1 MANFAKIKALCY
13 NKIMKNLNKAKVIF
27 SFLGAVCLVFLS
39 ATAAR
44 GLSEDQIND
53 EIRQL
58 NGEIKNNREAID
70 DLEKRKK
77 QYADTIKQK
86 REEANT
92 LANELLIIENRVAK
106 AEIEIEDTKAQ
117 INEVNL
123 EMKKIAIE
131 IESKTE
137 GIEKEKK
144 NISNILKLI
153 YRQSDASALEILL
166 LNDSLA
172 DFLNRV
178 KYLEDINKEMGDSLD
193 NLKQFKADLERDKAD
208 LEVKNEN
215 LSRLKEELERNKLAL
230 EDEKLNKGFIL
241 EETKN
246 SENQYQNLLSQ
257 ARKEQENAA
266 AEIAS
271 LEREVRRKMES
282 LDKQKLQLNEN
293 GLAWPVS
300 GRYITSSF
308 HDPEYPFRYLFEH
321 PAIDIRSPQSSQV
334 RAAASGYV
342 ARVSLKGTAYGYIM
356 IIHGDGL
363 STVYGHVSKAMVSED
378 EYVVQG
384 QAIALSGGLPGTPG
398 AGRLTSG
405 PHLHF
410 EVRKDG
416 VPVNPEEYLP

>member
-1 MANFAKIKALCY
+1 
-13 NKIMKNLNKAKVIF
+13 MKNLSKTKVLFSIFGSVCLLF
-27 SFLGAVCLVFLS
+27 SFS
-39 ATAAR
+39 TAAR
-44 GLSEDQIND
+44 GLSEEQINN

-58 NGEIKNNREAID
+58 NGEIKSNRENMD
-70 DLEKRKK
+70 ELEKRKK

-92 LANELLIIENRVAK
+92 LANELLIIDNRVAK

-123 EMKKIAIE
+123 EIKKTAIE
-131 IESKTE
+131 IDSKTE

-144 NISNILKLI
+144 NIANILKLI
-153 YRQSDASALEILL
+153 YREGDASALEILL

-193 NLKQFKADLERDKAD
+193 SLKKFKTDLERDKAD
-208 LEVKNEN
+208 LEVKNES
-215 LSRLKEELERNKLAL
+215 LAKLKEELERNKLAL
-230 EDEKLNKGFIL
+230 EDEKLNKSFVL

-246 SENQYQNLLSQ
+246 SEHQYQDLLLQ
-257 ARKEQENAA
+257 AKKEQENAA
-266 AEIAS
+266 LEIAN
-271 LEREVRRKMES
+271 LEKEVRRKMES
-282 LDKQKLQLNEN
+282 LDRQKLELNSD
-293 GLAWPVS
+293 GLVWPVS

-321 PAIDIRSPQSSQV
+321 PAIDIRAPQSSQV

-363 STVYGHVSKAMVSED
+363 STVYGHVSKALVNED

-384 QAIALSGGLPGTPG
+384 QTIALSGGLPGTTG